1 MPQAVPLLAEGGE
14 GLSISGRESVGF
26 RPSGSLVHG
35 LPIISTLLQLTGELI
50 SDDLSPPAFSDVAC
64 RAAAAESGRLIM

>member
-14 GLSISGRESVGF
+14 GLSVSGRESVGF

-35 LPIISTLLQLTGELI
+35 LPIISTLSQLTGELI
-50 SDDLSPPAFSDVAC
+50 SDDRPPPALSGAAC
-64 RAAAAESGRLIM
+64 RAAAAASGRFII

>member
-14 GLSISGRESVGF
+14 GLSVSGRESVGF

-35 LPIISTLLQLTGELI
+35 LPIISTLLQYTGELI
-50 SDDLSPPAFSDVAC
+50 SDDLSPAAFSGVAC